1 MDDTGQGSFSR
12 SQLGFAAT
20 FVGRPILALV
30 LNLLVIIAGVTAFSG
45 VEVRE
50 LPNVSNPVISVR
62 AIYPG
67 AAASTVDAE
76 VTSVLED
83 ALARLEGLENISAT
97 SSYGSAS
104 LTLELNTSTDVTEAA
119 NDARDLVSRA
129 QRNLPDDVEDPTVQK
144 SDADADPIVRL
155 ALSGSLPL
163 TDLASLAEGI
173 VSDRLLAIDGVSEV
187 QVAGD
192 YARIMRVTFFPVA
205 LASRGISL
213 ADMRAA
219 LSSANLDIPLGA
231 LETPTQELVVRSVA
245 STTTEETISAIRL
258 NRETVIGDVA
268 FVQFSSDDPSV
279 ITRIN
284 GQPSVGLNI
293 IRQSHA
299 NTLSISNAARIAV
312 ADLQEELPEGANL
325 IIVADDGVFV
335 ERSISGVV
343 TSIGLA
349 VVIVVAVIFLFL
361 RSLRAVVIPAVAV
374 PIALIG
380 TLAAIWAAGF
390 SVNTITLLALV
401 LATGMVVDDAI
412 VVLENIV
419 RRRKQG
425 FGAFAAAAIGT
436 REVFFAVISTTATLA
451 AVFIPISFLPGQAGG
466 IFGEFGFVLAFSVAL
481 SSFVALTL
489 SPALCAFVDPGKP
502 DTQTDGV
509 KPQQGTSV
517 VVVAFE
523 RLIAVI
529 LKARYLVLLAAL
541 VFAGGSLALYDYL
554 PQEIT
559 PSEDRG
565 TIMIALRTPS
575 SASLEYTSQQVAR
588 VEKILE
594 PYVASGEVIAVQSL
608 IGLRSTSFALVF
620 VRLDQWE
627 NRARS
632 QQEIAAEFQ
641 GPVSQIPGAFIS
653 LRASN
658 SLGIR
663 GAGRGV
669 QFAIVGKEYD
679 ELGDL
684 TNALISK
691 MEDDPAFAN
700 VQLVNEINQ
709 PQLLLEVDRDQAAN
723 LDIEP
728 RDVVETLN
736 TVIEGN
742 KVSEI
747 FLNNETVEV
756 RLELGGRPI
765 NDQGDLE
772 NTFIRAGNGQ
782 FVPISTVARLSVA
795 AAASTLS
802 REARERAVT
811 AQANLGSGVDLGTA
825 VDRLKDIAPDVLGN
839 EGRLVF
845 LGEAATLETGETT
858 TLLVFAAAL
867 LIVFL
872 VLSAQF
878 ESFSSALIILIT
890 VPCGLGTAL
899 LAILVSGGSL
909 NYYSQ
914 IGLVIL
920 VGIMAKNGILI
931 VEFANQL
938 RQQGQDVDTAI
949 RNAMR
954 IRLKPV
960 MMTMASTVAGSIPLV
975 LATGAGAEA
984 RTAVGW
990 VVVGGL
996 GLATVFTLFLT
1007 PAVYRIIAS
1016 WAQPPGASEKRL
1028 AAELSTVEQN

>member
-1 MDDTGQGSFSR
+1 MADASPERMTRDR
-12 SQLGFAAT
+12 LGFAAT

-30 LNLLVIIAGVTAFSG
+30 LNLLVIIAGVTALNG

-50 LPNVSNPVISVR
+50 LPNVSRPVISVR
-62 AIYPG
+62 ATYPG
-67 AAASTVDAE
+67 AAASTVDSE

-83 ALARLEGLENISAT
+83 ALARLEGLQNISAT

-104 LTLELNTSTDVTEAA
+104 LTLELSSSTDVTDAA

-163 TDLASLAEGI
+163 TELASLAEGL

-213 ADMRAA
+213 SDMQTA
-219 LSSANLDIPLGA
+219 LASANLDIPLGA
-231 LETPTQELVVRSVA
+231 LETGTQELVVRSVA
-245 STTTEETISAIRL
+245 STTTEEAISSIRL

-268 FVQFSSDDPSV
+268 FVQFTSDDPSV

-284 GQPSVGLNI
+284 GQPSVGLNV

-299 NTLSISNAARIAV
+299 NTLSISTAARAAV
-312 ADLQEELPEGANL
+312 TGLQDDLPDGASL

-335 ERSISGVV
+335 ERSITGVV
-343 TSIGLA
+343 SSIA
-349 VVIVVAVIFLFL
+349 MAIVIVVAVIFLFL
-361 RSLRAVVIPAVAV
+361 QSLRAVVIPAVAV
-374 PIALIG
+374 PIALVG
-380 TLAAIWAAGF
+380 TLGAIWAAGF

-419 RRRKQG
+419 RRRKEG
-425 FGAFAAAAIGT
+425 LGAFAAAAVGT

-489 SPALCAFVDPGKP
+489 CPALCAIVDPGKP
-502 DTQTDGV
+502 EMSGKDGEHEER
-509 KPQQGTSV
+509 TN
-517 VVVAFE
+517 AFLATFAT
-523 RLIAVI
+523 LIDFI
-529 LKARYLVLLAAL
+529 LRARYLVLASALA
-541 VFAGGSLALYDYL
+541 FAGASMALYGSL

-565 TIMIALRTPS
+565 TIMVALRTPS
-575 SASLEYTSQQVAR
+575 TASLDYTSRQVAS

-594 PYVASGEVIAVQSL
+594 PYVASGEVVAVQSL

-620 VRLDQWE
+620 VRLAQWE
-627 NRARS
+627 NRDRS
-632 QQEIAAEFQ
+632 QQEIAAEIQ
-641 GPVSQIPGAFIS
+641 GPVSRIPGAFIS

-669 QFAIVGKEYD
+669 QFAVVGKDYD
-679 ELGDL
+679 VLGAL
-684 TNALISK
+684 TNELIAR
-691 MEDDPAFAN
+691 MEGDATFENA
-700 VQLVNEINQ
+700 QLVNEVNQ

-723 LDIEP
+723 LDINP
-728 RDVVETLN
+728 RDVIETLN

-742 KVSEI
+742 KASEI
-747 FLNNETVEV
+747 FLNNESVEV

-772 NTFIRAGNGQ
+772 NTFLRAGNGQ
-782 FVPISTVARLSVA
+782 FVPISSVATLSVA
-795 AAASTLS
+795 ASASTLS

-811 AQANLGSGVDLGTA
+811 AQANLGKGVDLGAA
-825 VDRLKDIAPDVLGN
+825 VNRLREIAPDVLGS

-858 TLLVFAAAL
+858 TLLVFGAAI

-872 VLSAQF
+872 VLCAQF

-899 LAILVSGGSL
+899 LAILMSGGSL

-938 RQQGQDVDTAI
+938 RQQGEDVDTAI

-996 GLATVFTLFLT
+996 GLATIFTLFLT
-1007 PAVYRIIAS
+1007 PAIYRIIAG
-1016 WAQPPGASEKRL
+1016 WTQPPGAQEMRLETEL
-1028 AAELSTVEQN
+1028 AAHRET

>member
-1 MDDTGQGSFSR
+1 MDEDAAHKITR
-12 SQLGFAAT
+12 EKLGLAAT
-20 FVGRPILALV
+20 FVGRPVLALV
-30 LNLLVIIAGVTAFSG
+30 VNLLVIIAGLTALNG

-50 LPNVSNPVISVR
+50 LPNVSRPVISVR
-62 AIYPG
+62 ATFPG
-67 AAASTVDAE
+67 ASANTVDAE

-97 SSYGSAS
+97 STYGSAR
-104 LTLELNTSTDVTEAA
+104 LTLELSSTTDITDAA

-129 QRNLPDDVEDPTVQK
+129 RRNLPDDLEEPTVQK

-155 ALSGSLPL
+155 ALSGTLPL

-173 VSDRLLAIDGVSEV
+173 VSDRLLSIEGVAEV
-187 QVAGD
+187 QTVGD
-192 YARIMRVTFFPVA
+192 YDRIMRVTFSPVA

-213 ADMRAA
+213 ADMRSA
-219 LSSANLDIPLGA
+219 LASANLDIPLGA
-231 LETPTQELVVRSVA
+231 LETNTQALIVRSVA
-245 STTTEETISAIRL
+245 STTTEEAISAIRL

-268 FVQFSSDDPSV
+268 FVQFTSDDPTV

-284 GQPSVGLNI
+284 GQPGVGLNV

-312 ADLQEELPEGANL
+312 AELRDELPSGADL
-325 IIVADDGVFV
+325 MIVSDDGVFV
-335 ERSISGVV
+335 ERSIAGVV
-343 TSIGLA
+343 TSIGMA

-361 RSLRAVVIPAVAV
+361 RSVRAVIVPAVAV
-374 PIALIG
+374 PIALVG
-380 TLAAIWAAGF
+380 TLSAIWAAGF

-419 RRRKQG
+419 RRRRQG
-425 FGAFAAAAIGT
+425 FGAFAAAAVGT

-466 IFGEFGFVLAFSVAL
+466 IFSEFGFVLAFSVAL

-489 SPALCAFVDPGKP
+489 CPALCAFVDPGKP
-502 DTQTDGV
+502 NGNAKVADEEPDEPSKGV
-509 KPQQGTSV
+509 LGLFDK
-517 VVVAFE
+517 
-523 RLIAVI
+523 LIDVI
-529 LKARYLVLLAAL
+529 IRWRFGVLAAAL
-541 VFAGGSLALYDYL
+541 VFAAASLALYGSL

-565 TIMIALRTPS
+565 TIMVALRTPA
-575 SASLEYTSQQVAR
+575 SASLGYTSQQVER

-594 PYVASGEVIAVQSL
+594 PYVQSGEAVAVQSI
-608 IGLRSTSFALVF
+608 IGFGNTNFGLVF
-620 VRLDQWE
+620 VRLAQWE
-627 NRARS
+627 ERVRS
-632 QQEIAAEFQ
+632 QQEIAAEIQ
-641 GPVSQIPGAFIS
+641 GPLSRIPGALIS
-653 LRASN
+653 LRSPN

-669 QFAIVGKEYD
+669 QFAVVGKEYD
-679 ELGDL
+679 ALGEL
-684 TNALISK
+684 TNELIAA
-691 MEDDPAFAN
+691 MDGDPAFSN
-700 VQLVNEINQ
+700 PQLVNEVNQ
-709 PQLLLEVDRDQAAN
+709 PQLLLEVNRDQAAN
-723 LDIEP
+723 LGIAP

-736 TVIEGN
+736 TVIEGD

-747 FLNNETVEV
+747 FLNNEAIDVQLEV
-756 RLELGGRPI
+756 GGRPI

-772 NTFIRAGNGQ
+772 NTFLRASNGQ
-782 FVPISTVARLSVA
+782 FVPISTVAELSVS
-795 AAASTLS
+795 AAASTLA

-811 AQANLGSGVDLGTA
+811 AQANLGRGVDLGTA
-825 VDRLKDIAPDVLGN
+825 VARLKEIAPDVLGN

-845 LGEAATLETGETT
+845 LGEAATLDTGETAA
-858 TLLVFAAAL
+858 LLVFAAAL

-878 ESFSSALIILIT
+878 ESFSSACIILIT

-899 LAILVSGGSL
+899 LAILMTGGSL

-938 RQQGQDVDTAI
+938 RQKGQSVDDAI

-975 LATGAGAEA
+975 LASGAGAEA
-984 RTAVGW
+984 RIAVGW

-996 GLATVFTLFLT
+996 GLATIFTLFLT

-1028 AAELSTVEQN
+1028 NRELA

>member
-1 MDDTGQGSFSR
+1 MADASPERMTRDR
-12 SQLGFAAT
+12 LGFAAT

-30 LNLLVIIAGVTAFSG
+30 LNLLVIIAGVTALNG

-50 LPNVSNPVISVR
+50 LPNVSRPVISVR
-62 AIYPG
+62 ATYPG
-67 AAASTVDAE
+67 AAASTVDSE

-83 ALARLEGLENISAT
+83 ALARLEGLQNISAT

-104 LTLELNTSTDVTEAA
+104 LTLELSSSTDVTDAA

-163 TDLASLAEGI
+163 TELASLAEGM

-213 ADMRAA
+213 SDMRTA
-219 LSSANLDIPLGA
+219 LASANLDIPLGA
-231 LETPTQELVVRSVA
+231 LETGTQELVVRSVA
-245 STTTEETISAIRL
+245 STTTEEAISSIRL

-268 FVQFSSDDPSV
+268 FVQFTSDDPSV

-284 GQPSVGLNI
+284 GQPSVGLNV

-299 NTLSISNAARIAV
+299 NTLSISNAARAAV
-312 ADLQEELPEGANL
+312 AGLQDDLPDGASL

-335 ERSISGVV
+335 ERSITGVV
-343 TSIGLA
+343 SSIA
-349 VVIVVAVIFLFL
+349 MAIVIVVAVIFLFL
-361 RSLRAVVIPAVAV
+361 QSLRAVVIPAVAV
-374 PIALIG
+374 PIALVG
-380 TLAAIWAAGF
+380 TLGAIWAAGF

-419 RRRKQG
+419 RRRKEG
-425 FGAFAAAAIGT
+425 LGAFAAAAIGT

-489 SPALCAFVDPGKP
+489 CPALCAIVDPGKP
-502 DTQTDGV
+502 EVNGKDGEHEAR
-509 KPQQGTSV
+509 TN
-517 VVVAFE
+517 AFLATFAT
-523 RLIAVI
+523 LIDFI
-529 LKARYLVLLAAL
+529 LRARYLVLASALA
-541 VFAGGSLALYDYL
+541 FAGASMALYGSL

-565 TIMIALRTPS
+565 TIMVALRTPS
-575 SASLEYTSQQVAR
+575 TASLDYTSRQVAS

-594 PYVASGEVIAVQSL
+594 PYVTSGEVVAVQSL

-620 VRLDQWE
+620 VRLAQWE
-627 NRARS
+627 NRDRS
-632 QQEIAAEFQ
+632 QQEIAAEIQ
-641 GPVSQIPGAFIS
+641 GPVSRIPGAFIS

-669 QFAIVGKEYD
+669 QFAVVGKDYD
-679 ELGDL
+679 VLGAL
-684 TNALISK
+684 TNELIAR
-691 MEDDPAFAN
+691 MEGDATFENA
-700 VQLVNEINQ
+700 QLVNEVNQ

-723 LDIEP
+723 LDINP
-728 RDVVETLN
+728 RDVIETLN

-742 KVSEI
+742 KASEI
-747 FLNNETVEV
+747 FLNNESVEV

-772 NTFIRAGNGQ
+772 NTFLRAGNGQ
-782 FVPISTVARLSVA
+782 FVPISSVATLSVA
-795 AAASTLS
+795 ASASTLS

-811 AQANLGSGVDLGTA
+811 AQANLGKGVDLGAA
-825 VDRLKDIAPDVLGN
+825 VNRLREIAPDVLGS

-858 TLLVFAAAL
+858 TLLVFGAAI

-872 VLSAQF
+872 VLCAQF

-899 LAILVSGGSL
+899 LAILMSGGSL

-938 RQQGQDVDTAI
+938 RQQGEDVDTAI

-996 GLATVFTLFLT
+996 GLATIFTLFLT
-1007 PAVYRIIAS
+1007 PAIYRIIAG
-1016 WAQPPGASEKRL
+1016 WTQPPGAQEMRLENEL
-1028 AAELSTVEQN
+1028 AAHRET

>member
-1 MDDTGQGSFSR
+1 MGEDAAHKITR
-12 SQLGFAAT
+12 EKLGLAAT
-20 FVGRPILALV
+20 FVGRPVLALV
-30 LNLLVIIAGVTAFSG
+30 VNLLVIIAGLTALQG

-50 LPNVSNPVISVR
+50 LPNVSRPVISVR
-62 AIYPG
+62 ATFPG
-67 AAASTVDAE
+67 ASASTVDAE

-97 SSYGSAS
+97 STYGSAR
-104 LTLELNTSTDVTEAA
+104 LTLELSSTTDITDAA

-129 QRNLPDDVEDPTVQK
+129 RRNLPDDLEEPTVQK

-155 ALSGSLPL
+155 ALSGTLPL

-173 VSDRLLAIDGVSEV
+173 VSDRLLSIEGVAEV
-187 QVAGD
+187 QTVGD
-192 YARIMRVTFFPVA
+192 YDRIMRVTFSPVA

-213 ADMRAA
+213 ADMRSA
-219 LSSANLDIPLGA
+219 LASANLDIPLGA
-231 LETPTQELVVRSVA
+231 LETNTQALIVRSVA
-245 STTTEETISAIRL
+245 STTTEEAISAIRL

-268 FVQFSSDDPSV
+268 FVQFTSDDPTV

-284 GQPSVGLNI
+284 GQPSVGLNV

-312 ADLQEELPEGANL
+312 AELREELPNGADL
-325 IIVADDGVFV
+325 MIVSDDGVFV
-335 ERSISGVV
+335 ERSIAGVV
-343 TSIGLA
+343 TSIGMA
-349 VVIVVAVIFLFL
+349 VFIVVAVIFLFL
-361 RSLRAVVIPAVAV
+361 RSVRAVIVPAVAV
-374 PIALIG
+374 PIALVG
-380 TLAAIWAAGF
+380 TLSAIWAAGF

-419 RRRKQG
+419 RRRREG
-425 FGAFAAAAIGT
+425 FGAFAAAAVGT

-466 IFGEFGFVLAFSVAL
+466 IFSEFGFVLAFSVAL

-489 SPALCAFVDPGKP
+489 CPALCAFVDPGKP
-502 DTQTDGV
+502 NGNATVADEELDEPDRGV
-509 KPQQGTSV
+509 LLL
-517 VVVAFE
+517 FD
-523 RLIAVI
+523 RLIDVI
-529 LKARYLVLLAAL
+529 IRWRFGVLTAAL
-541 VFAGGSLALYDYL
+541 AFAAASLALYGSL

-565 TIMIALRTPS
+565 TIMVALRTPA
-575 SASLEYTSQQVAR
+575 SASLDYTSQQVER
-588 VEKILE
+588 VEKILD
-594 PYVASGEVIAVQSL
+594 PYVQSGEAVAVQSI
-608 IGLRSTSFALVF
+608 IGFGNTNFGLVF
-620 VRLDQWE
+620 VRLAQWE
-627 NRARS
+627 DRTRS
-632 QQEIAAEFQ
+632 QQEIAAEIQ
-641 GPVSQIPGAFIS
+641 GPLSRIPGALIS
-653 LRASN
+653 LRSPN

-669 QFAIVGKEYD
+669 QFAVVGKEYD
-679 ELGDL
+679 ALGDL
-684 TNALISK
+684 TNELIAA
-691 MEDDPAFAN
+691 MDGDPAFSN
-700 VQLVNEINQ
+700 PQLVNEVNQ
-709 PQLLLEVDRDQAAN
+709 PQLLLEVNRDQAAN
-723 LDIEP
+723 LGIAP

-736 TVIEGN
+736 TVIEGD

-747 FLNNETVEV
+747 FLNNEAIDVQLEV
-756 RLELGGRPI
+756 GGRPI

-772 NTFIRAGNGQ
+772 NTFLRASNGQ
-782 FVPISTVARLSVA
+782 FVPISTVAELSVS
-795 AAASTLS
+795 AAASTLA

-811 AQANLGSGVDLGTA
+811 AQANLGRGVDLGTA
-825 VDRLKDIAPDVLGN
+825 VARLKEIAPDILGN

-845 LGEAATLETGETT
+845 LGEAATLDTGETAA
-858 TLLVFAAAL
+858 LLVFAAAL

-878 ESFSSALIILIT
+878 ESFSSACIILIT

-899 LAILVSGGSL
+899 LAILMTGGSL

-938 RQQGQDVDTAI
+938 RQKGQSVDDAI

-975 LATGAGAEA
+975 LASGAGAEA
-984 RTAVGW
+984 RIAVGW

-996 GLATVFTLFLT
+996 GLATIFTLFLT

-1028 AAELSTVEQN
+1028 NSELT

>member
-1 MDDTGQGSFSR
+1 MGEDAAHKVTR
-12 SQLGFAAT
+12 EKLGLAAT
-20 FVGRPILALV
+20 FVGRPVLALV
-30 LNLLVIIAGVTAFSG
+30 VNLLVIIAGLTALQG

-50 LPNVSNPVISVR
+50 LPNVSRPVISVR
-62 AIYPG
+62 ATFPG
-67 AAASTVDAE
+67 ASANTVDAE

-97 SSYGSAS
+97 SNYGSAR
-104 LTLELNTSTDVTEAA
+104 LTLELSSTTDITDAA

-129 QRNLPDDVEDPTVQK
+129 RRNLPDDLEEPTVQK

-155 ALSGSLPL
+155 ALSGTQPL

-173 VSDRLLAIDGVSEV
+173 VSDRLLSIEGVAEV
-187 QVAGD
+187 QTVGD
-192 YARIMRVTFFPVA
+192 YDRIMRVTFSPVA

-213 ADMRAA
+213 ADMRSA
-219 LSSANLDIPLGA
+219 LASANLDIPLGA
-231 LETPTQELVVRSVA
+231 LETNTQALIVRSVA
-245 STTTEETISAIRL
+245 STTTEEAISAIRL

-268 FVQFSSDDPSV
+268 FVQFTSDDPTV

-284 GQPSVGLNI
+284 GQPAVGLNV

-299 NTLSISNAARIAV
+299 NTLAISNAARTAV
-312 ADLQEELPEGANL
+312 AELREELPSGADL
-325 IIVADDGVFV
+325 MIVSDDGVFV
-335 ERSISGVV
+335 ERSIAGVV
-343 TSIGLA
+343 TSIGMA

-361 RSLRAVVIPAVAV
+361 RSVRAVIVPAVAV
-374 PIALIG
+374 PIALVG
-380 TLAAIWAAGF
+380 TLSAIWVAGF

-419 RRRKQG
+419 RRRREG
-425 FGAFAAAAIGT
+425 FGAFAAAAVGT

-466 IFGEFGFVLAFSVAL
+466 IFSEFGFVLAFSVAL

-489 SPALCAFVDPGKP
+489 CPVLCAFIDPGKP
-502 DTQTDGV
+502 NGNANVTEDEQTEPSRGV
-509 KPQQGTSV
+509 L
-517 VVVAFE
+517 ALLD
-523 RLIAVI
+523 RLIDAI
-529 LKARYLVLLAAL
+529 IRWRFGVLGAAL
-541 VFAGGSLALYDYL
+541 LFAAASLALYGSL

-565 TIMIALRTPS
+565 TIMVALRTPA
-575 SASLEYTSQQVAR
+575 SASLDYTSRQVER

-594 PYVASGEVIAVQSL
+594 PYVQSGEAVAVQSI
-608 IGLRSTSFALVF
+608 IGFGNTNFGLVF
-620 VRLDQWE
+620 VRLAQWE
-627 NRARS
+627 ERARS
-632 QQEIAAEFQ
+632 QQEIAAEIQ
-641 GPVSQIPGAFIS
+641 GPLSRIPGALIS
-653 LRASN
+653 LRSPN

-669 QFAIVGKEYD
+669 QFAVVGKEYD
-679 ELGDL
+679 ALGDL
-684 TNALISK
+684 TNELIAAMDGDS
-691 MEDDPAFAN
+691 AFSN
-700 VQLVNEINQ
+700 PQLVNEVNQ
-709 PQLLLEVDRDQAAN
+709 PQLLLEVNRDQAAN
-723 LDIEP
+723 LGIAP

-736 TVIEGN
+736 TVIEGD

-747 FLNNETVEV
+747 FLNNEAIDIQLEV
-756 RLELGGRPI
+756 GGRPI

-772 NTFIRAGNGQ
+772 NTFLRASNGQ
-782 FVPISTVARLSVA
+782 FVPISTVAELSVS
-795 AAASTLS
+795 AAASTLA

-811 AQANLGSGVDLGTA
+811 AQANLGRGVDLGTA
-825 VDRLKDIAPDVLGN
+825 VARLMEIAPDILGN

-845 LGEAATLETGETT
+845 LGEAATLDTGETAA
-858 TLLVFAAAL
+858 LLVFAAAL

-878 ESFSSALIILIT
+878 ESFSSACIILIT

-899 LAILVSGGSL
+899 LAILMTGGSL

-938 RQQGQDVDTAI
+938 RQKGQSVDDAI

-960 MMTMASTVAGSIPLV
+960 MMTMASTVAGSVPLV
-975 LATGAGAEA
+975 LASGAGAEA
-984 RTAVGW
+984 RIAVGW

-996 GLATVFTLFLT
+996 GLATIFTLFLT

-1028 AAELSTVEQN
+1028 SRELA